1 MQRRLM
7 VLLAAAAA
15 AADQASLSAVVP
27 GVLING
33 VDDFNSTGQLPAKRC
48 CVGRRRKLLR
58 NVSTPH
64 AGQLAAKCGCGGV
77 ARNAFAHVLRC
88 PLRLLASQ

>member
-1 MQRRLM
+1 MRHRRAKMQRRLM

-48 CVGRRRKLLR
+48 CVGRRRKLFGMSAHPTRASLR
-58 NVSTPH
+58 R
-64 AGQLAAKCGCGGV
+64 GV
-77 ARNAFAHVLRC
+77 GVVG
-88 PLRLLASQ
+88 